1 MAEINIKKYFEKK
14 AVLVNKALDNYLPS
28 EKDYPPV
35 IHTALRY
42 SVLNGGKRFRPIL
55 AIATAEML
63 GGSVKDVLP
72 CACAIELIHCY
83 SLVHDDLPCMD
94 NDDFRRGRP
103 TTHRQFGEPTAILAG
118 NALVTVAF
126 EIMCNS
132 SSKTSRQ
139 NGRLHKVMVEIGIAA
154 GMQGMVVGQ
163 AADLE
168 SENKNISK
176 EMLAYIHAH
185 KTGAL
190 IMSSVRV
197 GALVSH
203 ATPNQLK
210 RLTDYG
216 KKLGLLFQIT
226 DDILDIESTQ
236 EKRGKKIG
244 GDIER
249 GKATYPKLHG
259 MKKAKQLVTD
269 LVKGCYKDLKP
280 FGKKAD
286 TLKAIVDY
294 IAQRRA

>member
-1 MAEINIKKYFEKK
+1 MPQVNIKEYFEQK
-14 AVLVNKALDNYLPS
+14 AILVNRALGSFLLP
-28 EKDYPPV
+28 ENEYPPT
-35 IHTALRY
+35 IHAALRY

-55 AIATAEML
+55 AIATSEML
-63 GGSVKDVLP
+63 GGSIKDVLP

-103 TTHRQFGEPTAILAG
+103 TTHRQYGEPIAILAG

-132 SSKTSRQ
+132 NSKTIKQTR
-139 NGRLHKVMVEIGIAA
+139 RLHKVMVEIGVAA

-168 SENKNISK
+168 SENKDISK
-176 EMLAYIHAH
+176 KMLAYIHAH

-190 IMSSVRV
+190 ISSSVRV
-197 GALVSH
+197 GALISNT
-203 ATPNQLK
+203 TPAQLK
-210 RLTDYG
+210 RLTGYG

-236 EKRGKKIG
+236 EKRGKKVG

-259 MKKAKQLVTD
+259 MKNAKQLVED
-269 LVKGCYKDLKP
+269 LILGCQQDLKP

-286 TLKAIVDY
+286 ILRAISDY
-294 IAQRRA
+294 VGHRRA